1 MLANVFFNE
10 WCQKYNKRRN
20 GNDIN
25 ANPSPTPDEI
35 ISCYLASFNI
45 EMIPNIIG
53 CAAAATIA

>member
-1 MLANVFFNE
+1 MFFLMSDAKNIIKDE
-10 WCQKYNKRRN
+10 MEM
-20 GNDIN
+20 ISMPT
-25 ANPSPTPDEI
+25 PSPTPDEI